1 MKKNVKINKRN
12 GKMFLFLL
20 VLAALLGI
28 FATSGIA
35 FALELNEYQS
45 AEAEYAAINE
55 NIVVADDE
63 FEIEEE
69 SVVEPAT
76 AVVEEAADGVEVESV
91 PEIDYPAVDINF
103 EKLTSV
109 NADVLG
115 VIYIPTLD
123 LKYPVVQGADN
134 EYYLHHTVEGT
145 ENASGSVFVD
155 YRANSD
161 LSDNNTFVYAHNMK
175 NGTMFGSLKQFLY
188 NENLCESD
196 PYIYLYLAGGTVM
209 KYHIF
214 SYGVVSVND
223 NLYYSFDDAAYD
235 EYVAQAQARS
245 SYAGE
250 QTDDFSTHPNLLT
263 LSTCFGTE
271 HVENFVVQAAFVGSA
286 IAD

>member
-1 MKKNVKINKRN
+1 MKKNVKNNKRT
-12 GKMFLFLL
+12 GKMFIL
-20 VLAALLGI
+20 VLAAFLGI

-45 AEAEYAAINE
+45 AETEYAAINE
-55 NIVVADDE
+55 NIVVAE
-63 FEIEEE
+63 AEPEIKEGAVAELAA
-69 SVVEPAT
+69 V
-76 AVVEEAADGVEVESV
+76 VVEEAADGVEVEEAPV
-91 PEIDYPAVDINF
+91 IDYPAVDIDF
-103 EKLTSV
+103 ETLTSV

-115 VIYIPTLD
+115 VIYIPALN

-161 LSDNNTFVYAHNMK
+161 MSDNNTFIYAHNMK
-175 NGTMFGSLKQFLY
+175 NGTMFGALKQFLY
-188 NENLCESD
+188 NEGLCESD
-196 PYIYLYLAGGTVM
+196 PYIYLYLADGTVM
-209 KYHIF
+209 EYHIF

-223 NLYYSFDDAAYD
+223 NLYYSFDDATYD
-235 EYVAQAQARS
+235 EYVSQAQTRS
-245 SYAGE
+245 SYTGE

-271 HVENFVVQAAFVGSA
+271 HTENFVVQAAFVGSA